1 MNEIFIPTLNQILY
15 LVTLI
20 LIGYI
25 LIKTKILPE
34 NSSKVLSR
42 IETYILVPSLILST
56 FISNFT
62 IEKLKTSWMFFAGG
76 TIVILISI
84 ILGIFLAKLFTK
96 DEYIKKIYTYG
107 LAFSNFGFMG
117 LAVVKALFPNIFLE
131 YLMFV
136 IPFYIAIYA
145 WAIPS
150 LLIPIKNQE
159 KTFKS
164 KLKRFIN
171 PMFISMFI
179 GIILGL
185 INIKLPSFLDTSITT
200 LGNTMSPL
208 AMLLTGVTVAKLSI
222 KETFN
227 NLKVYILS
235 ITRLIILPLLGILIL
250 KFIDINETLKICTI
264 CAISMPLGLNTI
276 VVPAAYDLDT
286 KEASSMSLISHLLSA
301 ITIPLIFLLFQ
312 YIVL

>member
-1 MNEIFIPTLNQILY
+1 MNDIFIPTLNQILY

-20 LIGYI
+20 IIGYI

-42 IETYILVPSLILST
+42 IETFVLVPSLIIST
-56 FISNFT
+56 FITNFT
-62 IEKLKTSWMFFAGG
+62 IEKLKASWMFFLGG

-84 ILGIFLAKLFTK
+84 IFGILLAKLFTK
-96 DEYIKKIYTYG
+96 NEYIKKIYTYG

-117 LAVVKALFPNIFLE
+117 LAVVKALFPSIFLE

-145 WAIPS
+145 SAIPS
-150 LLIPIKNQE
+150 LLIPRKNQE

-164 KLKRFIN
+164 WIKRFIN

-179 GIILGL
+179 GVILGL
-185 INIKLPSFLDTSITT
+185 LNIKLPSFIDTSITT
-200 LGNTMSPL
+200 LGNTMSPV
-208 AMLLTGVTVAKLSI
+208 AMLLTGVTVAKLSL
-222 KETFN
+222 KDTFN
-227 NLKVYILS
+227 NYKVYLLS
-235 ITRLIILPLLGILIL
+235 ITRLIILPLLVIVIL
-250 KFIDINETLKICTI
+250 KFININETLKICTI
-264 CAISMPLGLNTI
+264 CTISMPLGLNTI
-276 VVPAAYDLDT
+276 IVPAAYDLDT

-301 ITIPLIFLLFQ
+301 ITIPLIFLLFE
-312 YIVL
+312 YIIL

>member
-1 MNEIFIPTLNQILY
+1 MNDIFIPTLNQILY

-20 LIGYI
+20 IIGYI
-25 LIKTKILPE
+25 LIKTKTLPE
-34 NSSKVLSR
+34 NSIKVLSR
-42 IETYILVPSLILST
+42 IETFVLVPSLILST
-56 FISNFT
+56 FITNFT
-62 IEKLKTSWMFFAGG
+62 IEKLKASWMFFLGG
-76 TIVILISI
+76 TILILISI
-84 ILGIFLAKLFTK
+84 ILGILLAKLFTK
-96 DEYIKKIYTYG
+96 NEYIKKIYTYG

-150 LLIPIKNQE
+150 LLTPIKNQE
-159 KTFKS
+159 TTFKS
-164 KLKRFIN
+164 WIKKFIN

-179 GIILGL
+179 GVILGL
-185 INIKLPSFLDTSITT
+185 INIKLPSFINTSITT
-200 LGNTMSPL
+200 LGNTMSPV
-208 AMLLTGVTVAKLSI
+208 AMLLTGVTVAKLSL
-222 KETFN
+222 KDTFN
-227 NLKVYILS
+227 NYKVYLLS

-250 KFIDINETLKICTI
+250 KFININETLKICTI
-264 CAISMPLGLNTI
+264 CTISMPLGLNTI
-276 VVPAAYDLDT
+276 VIPAAYDLDT

-301 ITIPLIFLLFQ
+301 ITIPLIFLIFQ

>member
-56 FISNFT
+56 FITNFT
-62 IEKLKTSWMFFAGG
+62 IEKLKTSWMFFLGG
-76 TIVILISI
+76 AIVILISI
-84 ILGIFLAKLFTK
+84 FIGIFLAKLFTK
-96 DEYIKKIYTYG
+96 DEYTRKIYTYG

-171 PMFISMFI
+171 PMFISMFV

-200 LGNTMSPL
+200 LGNTMSPV

-235 ITRLIILPLLGILIL
+235 TTRLIILPLLGILIL

-276 VVPAAYDLDT
+276 VVPAAYYLYT

-301 ITIPLIFLLFQ
+301 ITIPLIFLIFQ

>member
-42 IETYILVPSLILST
+42 IETYILVQSLILST
-56 FISNFT
+56 FITNFT
-62 IEKLKTSWMFFAGG
+62 VEKLKTSWLFFAGG

-117 LAVVKALFPNIFLE
+117 LAVVKALFANIFLE

-150 LLIPIKNQE
+150 ILIPIENQE
-159 KTFKS
+159 NTFKS

-235 ITRLIILPLLGILIL
+235 ITRLIIIPLLGILIL

-301 ITIPLIFLLFQ
+301 ITIPLIFLIFQ

>member
-56 FISNFT
+56 FITNFT
-62 IEKLKTSWMFFAGG
+62 IEKLKTSWIFFVGG
-76 TIVILISI
+76 AIVILISI

-150 LLIPIKNQE
+150 LLIPIENQE
-159 KTFKS
+159 NTFKS

-185 INIKLPSFLDTSITT
+185 INIKLPSFIDTSITT

-301 ITIPLIFLLFQ
+301 ITIPLIFLIFQ

>member
-56 FISNFT
+56 FITNFT
-62 IEKLKTSWMFFAGG
+62 IEKLKTSWIFFVGG
-76 TIVILISI
+76 AIVILISI

-150 LLIPIKNQE
+150 LLIPIENQE
-159 KTFKS
+159 NTFKS

-301 ITIPLIFLLFQ
+301 ITIPLIFLIFQ

>member
-56 FISNFT
+56 FITNFT
-62 IEKLKTSWMFFAGG
+62 IEKLKTSWIFFVGG
-76 TIVILISI
+76 AIVILISI

-117 LAVVKALFPNIFLE
+117 LAVVKALFANIFLE

-150 LLIPIKNQE
+150 LLIPIENQE

-235 ITRLIILPLLGILIL
+235 ITRLIIIPLLGILIL